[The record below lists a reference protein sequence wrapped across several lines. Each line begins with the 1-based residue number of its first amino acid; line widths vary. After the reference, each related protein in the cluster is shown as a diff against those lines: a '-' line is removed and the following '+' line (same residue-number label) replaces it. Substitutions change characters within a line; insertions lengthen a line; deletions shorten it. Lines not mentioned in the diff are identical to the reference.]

1 MHPQLLTF
9 IPQPTDEAGFG
20 VYVGAKEAALNST
33 LYSEKAYILA
43 RGFVKRVLQ
52 RPIQGFEEEI
62 KWLYLPGQE
71 GGPGLL
77 KEVVKKAQEVV
88 KRSSTPR
95 EGETELE
102 VGSEG
107 VGRVSAGAMV
117 LLKRHLSVLEEIL
130 EGAEKRVAEHMP
142 IPA

>member
-1 MHPQLLTF
+1 M
-9 IPQPTDEAGFG
+9 
-20 VYVGAKEAALNST
+20 
-33 LYSEKAYILA
+33 
-43 RGFVKRVLQ
+43 
-52 RPIQGFEEEI
+52 
-62 KWLYLPGQE
+62 YLPGQE
-71 GGPGLL
+71 EGPGLL
-77 KEVVKKAQEVV
+77 NEVVKKAQEVV

-130 EGAEKRVAEHMP
+130 EEAEKRVAEHMP

>member
-1 MHPQLLTF
+1 M
-9 IPQPTDEAGFG
+9 
-20 VYVGAKEAALNST
+20 
-33 LYSEKAYILA
+33 
-43 RGFVKRVLQ
+43 Q

-71 GGPGLL
+71 EGPRLL
-77 KEVVKKAQEVV
+77 KEVVRKAQEVV

-130 EGAEKRVAEHMP
+130 EGMEKHVAEQGVTP
-142 IPA
+142 V